1 MKRTNIFI
9 LALFLMTG
17 ACGGDPSDPTDA
29 DTDTIGD
36 TTPDSDPDG
45 ESYGALSVI
54 STPEGASVKLDSSP
68 VGTTPLLLEEL
79 VPGDYNVEISKTGYK
94 TYSEGVTIS
103 EDYTTPLEITLEP
116 ELEYDLNGRWI
127 RTEGSLTCDVTH
139 SGDQVSGFDPVGTMT
154 LSGNEL
160 SFSDAYGSWANG
172 EVIDND
178 HVSLTFYNAA
188 EGHTFEY
195 NYSRL

>member
-29 DTDTIGD
+29 DTDTDTTGD
-36 TTPDSDPDG
+36 TTPDGD
-45 ESYGALSVI
+45 SYGALSVI
-54 STPEGASVKLDSSP
+54 STPEGAQVKLDSSP

-116 ELEYDLNGRWI
+116 ESTLDLTGRWI
-127 RTEGSLTCDVTH
+127 RAEGSVTCDVTH
-139 SGDQVSGFDPVGTMT
+139 TGDQVSGFEPIGTMT

-160 SFSDAYGSWANG
+160 SFSDTYGSWANG

-178 HVSLTFYNAA
+178 HVSLTSYNAA
-188 EGHTFEY
+188 SGVTSEY